1 MILDGNTKNVE
12 ITVPI
17 KCFSNFRR
25 TLEMPFINYE
35 INLMK
40 IVLFFAKG
48 AAMFAITHTKLYVL
62 IINTSINDNVKL
74 FQQLKIGF
82 KRTIS
87 CNKYQ
92 SQLTIERQ
100 NQYLY

>member
-40 IVLFFAKG
+40 IVLFFCQRG
-48 AAMFAITHTKLYVL
+48 SNVCN
-62 IINTSINDNVKL
+62 NTYQTLCS
-74 FQQLKIGF
+74 
-82 KRTIS
+82 RY
-87 CNKYQ
+87 KY
-92 SQLTIERQ
+92 ID
-100 NQYLY
+100 